1 MKEYFINMMSA
12 SSDVSHKR
20 FISISAFV
28 VLTCISIANI
38 IGANVD
44 YNLIY
49 TFAALSLGQSITTTL
64 EKK

>member
-12 SSDVSHKR
+12 SSDISHKR
-20 FISISAFV
+20 FIALAAFI
-28 VLTCISIANI
+28 VLTGLSITNV
-38 IGANVD
+38 IGAKID

-64 EKK
+64 EHK